1 MFNIPRDISNIKK
14 LIGELKN
21 QYLLSMK
28 KMNSIRE
35 YLSSSEYVLYNMC
48 KKNCHSW

>member
-14 LIGELKN
+14 INRWVKEPV
-21 QYLLSMK
+21 LSMK

-35 YLSSSEYVLYNMC
+35 YLSSSEYVLYKMC
-48 KKNCHSW
+48 KKNSHSW